1 MNEPGNISNKK
12 LTLANFNLSKDK
24 CNDRLKSSLSAG
36 NLHSVKGGTAVEVK
50 RKRKNN
56 LLSFVLQG
64 EDTDASLTKQEQVS
78 RINAFYNAALI
89 KQEVESHHKQEDEY
103 IEIEKDTVEENQNF
117 EDVKCID
124 DNKKNIKETNR
135 NDQKFKKAKP
145 NINKNQ
151 FSNTYSKHEK
161 FALEKALVQ
170 DQNDESRQAFGIRA
184 KRNKRSKPIKR
195 SNISREILIPDE
207 ITVRELAKR
216 MAERSKDVLNTL
228 SKIGKTIKLDDFLDP
243 DTACE
248 IAVSFNHTFKRV
260 GGFQVEEKI
269 FQIDEKL
276 PKLPRPPIVTFM
288 GHVDHGKTSLL
299 DLFRKSN
306 VAEKESGGIT
316 QKIGAYQTTT
326 QGGHR
331 ITFIDTPGH
340 EAFTAMRACGTN
352 ITDIVVLVIAA
363 DDGIMDQTIEAISH
377 AKAANVS
384 IIVAVN
390 KIDKVSNVGDS
401 VIKIANNLLQ
411 YDLISEE
418 LGGDVIIV
426 PVSAKQKIN
435 LEELEETIIMI
446 GELINLRAAT
456 DCRASGVVIESKV
469 DKSHGILATLVVQQG
484 TLKIGDIIIIGNG
497 YGKIRSMFDHNGRN
511 EKVALPST
519 PIEVAGLGIIPN
531 SGDQFVVVESEKQA
545 REVVEYRNNLSN
557 GKISTNLIDIFS
569 QENDVTKIPIILK
582 CDVTGSIEAIRNAIV
597 KLSNE
602 EVKVNVLH
610 SGIGVITESD
620 ILLAEASHAIIL
632 AFNVKADSRTRNLIK
647 QKQVDIRFYDI
658 IYELINDIK
667 DLLNSKLKPIIQEHH
682 VGLASV
688 REVFNIDKT
697 VSIIGCH
704 VTSGIIKKGT
714 LVRLKRN
721 DRLICEGEVKTLRRF
736 KDDVKEVKS
745 GFECGISLSGC
756 TEVQPNDIIEA
767 FELIT
772 KQAKL
777 N

>member
-1 MNEPGNISNKK
+1 MSEPENISNKK
-12 LTLANFNLSKDK
+12 LTLASFNLSKDR
-24 CNDRLKSSLSAG
+24 CSDRLKSNSPASDSY
-36 NLHSVKGGTAVEVK
+36 SVKGGTSVEVK

-56 LLSFVLQG
+56 LLDSVLLD
-64 EDTDASLTKQEQVS
+64 EDTDSSLTKQEQVS
-78 RINAFYNAALI
+78 RINALYNATLV
-89 KQEVESHHKQEDEY
+89 KQEVESCKQEDEY
-103 IEIEKDTVEENQNF
+103 VEQDVVEEGQDL
-117 EDVKCID
+117 EDTKYVD
-124 DNKKNIKETNR
+124 DNKKDIKDTNN
-135 NDQKFKKAKP
+135 NDQKFKKTKP

-151 FSNTYSKHEK
+151 FSDKYSKHTK
-161 FALEKALVQ
+161 FALEKALVK
-170 DQNDESRQAFGIRA
+170 DENDRPRLTFGTRA
-184 KRNKRSKPIKR
+184 KKNKHLKSIKR
-195 SNISREILIPDE
+195 SNISREVLIPDE

-216 MAERSKDVLNTL
+216 MAERSKDVLNAL
-228 SKIGKTIKLDDFLDP
+228 SKIGETAKLDDLLDP
-243 DTACE
+243 DIACE
-248 IAVSFNHTFKRV
+248 IAVGFNHTFKRV
-260 GGFQVEEKI
+260 SNSQTEGKI
-269 FQIDEKL
+269 FQIDENL

-316 QKIGAYQTTT
+316 QRIGAYQTIT
-326 QGGHR
+326 QGGYR

-340 EAFTAMRACGTN
+340 EAFTAMRTCGAN
-352 ITDIVVLVIAA
+352 VTDIVVLVVAA
-363 DDGIMDQTIEAISH
+363 DDGIMNQTIEAINH
-377 AKAANVS
+377 AKAASVP

-390 KIDKVSNVGDS
+390 KIDKVSNIESS
-401 VIKIANNLLQ
+401 VTKIANNLLQ
-411 YDLISEE
+411 YGLIPEE

-435 LEELEETIIMI
+435 LEKLEEAIILI
-446 GELINLRAAT
+446 GELINLRAVT
-456 DCRASGVVIESKV
+456 DCRALGVAIESRV
-469 DKSHGILATLVVQQG
+469 DKSRGVLATLVVQQG
-484 TLKIGDIIIIGNG
+484 TLKVGDIIVVGNG
-497 YGKIRSMFDHNGRN
+497 YGKIRNMFDHNGKS

-519 PIEVAGLGIIPN
+519 PVEVTGLDIIPH

-545 REVVEYRNNLSN
+545 REIVEYRNNLNNSKVSVN
-557 GKISTNLIDIFS
+557 SIDIFS
-569 QENDVTKIPIILK
+569 QDNDVKKIPIILK

-602 EVKVNVLH
+602 EVEVNVLH
-610 SGIGVITESD
+610 SGVGVITESD
-620 ILLAEASHAIIL
+620 ILLAEASQAIIL
-632 AFNVKADSRTRNLIK
+632 AFNVKTDLRAKDLIK
-647 QKQVDIRFYDI
+647 QKKVDIRFYYI

-667 DLLNSKLKPIIQEHH
+667 DLLNSSLKPVIQEHS

-688 REVFNIDKT
+688 REVFSIDKA

-704 VTSGIIKKGT
+704 VTSGIIKRGT

-756 TEVQPNDIIEA
+756 AEVQPNDIIEA
-767 FELIT
+767 FELVE

-777 N
+777 NWQ